1 MHYILFL
8 ARLRKLRYFLL
19 GSLFG
24 LSLSFC
30 VSSFITAP
38 QSKYAR
44 AKFLP
49 VALARVLNK
58 VLAKLTVV
66 TSKRP
71 DTNNNNDDDEENK
84 KNKRLA
90 LANSKFNMTTWEG
103 EGVQNGG
110 TGQIGR
116 ERTKLCG

>member
-1 MHYILFL
+1 M
-8 ARLRKLRYFLL
+8 
-19 GSLFG
+19 G
-24 LSLSFC
+24 SLSFS

-71 DTNNNNDDDEENK
+71 DTNNNNDNDDEEEDEENK
-84 KNKRLA
+84 NNKRLA

>member
-1 MHYILFL
+1 M
-8 ARLRKLRYFLL
+8 
-19 GSLFG
+19 G
-24 LSLSFC
+24 SLSFC

-38 QSKYAR
+38 QSKYSR

-71 DTNNNNDDDEENK
+71 DTNNNNDDDDEDEENK